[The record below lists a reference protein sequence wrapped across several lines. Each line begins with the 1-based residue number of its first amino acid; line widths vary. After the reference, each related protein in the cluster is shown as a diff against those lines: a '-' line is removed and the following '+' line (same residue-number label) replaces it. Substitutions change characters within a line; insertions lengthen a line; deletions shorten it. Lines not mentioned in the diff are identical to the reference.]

1 MPRALRATAA
11 RRPEASPADLEADI
25 KPKMNLDGRERRG
38 QIKPAD
44 IETVLEVAGQL
55 FADHGFDGV
64 GIRLIAEKSG
74 VSMPSIFYHFGS
86 KAMLYEEVLEY
97 KYQATNEMVLR
108 AISSLDSPKEKLECL
123 IGSFYDMLI
132 RDQTF
137 LLLTH
142 RDIGDVIASKG
153 RPDFINEYS
162 YVFSVFAKLLEA
174 ALDRPVEA
182 RVAFSLVSLIM
193 GFCELTA
200 LMSRSELPTWSS
212 DNWYAE
218 QRAELIDVGKRI
230 CSI

>member
-1 MPRALRATAA
+1 MSRAFKDANSCVPLSDA
-11 RRPEASPADLEADI
+11 RPVREKAEAKPEIP
-25 KPKMNLDGRERRG
+25 GRERRAS
-38 QIKPAD
+38 IRPSD
-44 IETVLEVAGQL
+44 IEKVLEVAGKL
-55 FADHGFDGV
+55 FADHGFEGV

-108 AISSLDSPKEKLECL
+108 SIGSLDGPKEKLECL
-123 IGSFYDMLI
+123 IGSFFDMLI

-162 YVFSVFAKLLEA
+162 YVFSVFYKLLEA

-200 LMSRSELPTWSS
+200 LMSRGQLQTWST

-218 QRAELIDVGKRI
+218 QRAELINVGKRI
-230 CSI
+230 CLI